1 MYMQLNTFVFVD
13 PTMDTISVNPTE
25 PMTTESITT
34 DPITSNSEPTDEP
47 TIANGVLGI
56 YRITLWIIVL
66 SLTVLTTSLTSGLFL

>member
-1 MYMQLNTFVFVD
+1 MFVD

-25 PMTTESITT
+25 PMATESITT
-34 DPITSNSEPTDEP
+34 DPITSNSKPTDEP

-66 SLTVLTTSLTSGLFL
+66 SLTVLTTSLTSGLLL